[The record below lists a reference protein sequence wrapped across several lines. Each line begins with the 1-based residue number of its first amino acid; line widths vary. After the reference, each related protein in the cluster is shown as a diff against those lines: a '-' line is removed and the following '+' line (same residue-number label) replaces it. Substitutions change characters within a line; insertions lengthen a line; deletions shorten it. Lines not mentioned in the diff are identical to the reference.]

1 MGIAINIRVQYPR
14 EGDKEEETMIDL
26 RSDTLTMPSHAMLET
41 VLTARLGDDG
51 RVGENG
57 RGEDAA
63 VNELE
68 DRAAALT
75 GKEAAVFFP
84 TGTLGNTT
92 ALMTWCRAGDP
103 VLVEAQQHI
112 LVSEIY
118 PFAEDCG
125 RLRPVCY
132 GLDETHQPS
141 IVELEAGLERSGAKL
156 VCIENT
162 HNFSGGYC
170 IGLERMQEIRAVADC
185 HQAKIHMDGARVFH
199 AAAAL
204 DCTVEE
210 ICRHVDSVMFC
221 ISKGLGA
228 PIGSLLCGSREFI
241 AEARQKRKLFG
252 GVMRQAGIAAAPG
265 LYALEHNVERLGED
279 IRNTQL
285 THSLLQGKLKHLKLQ
300 EEVQSNILILSMEDA
315 PISADGFA
323 QRAKEQGL
331 LVLPLADMGTVRL
344 VFHLG
349 NQEADAKGAAE
360 IIAAVDNAL

>member
-1 MGIAINIRVQYPR
+1 
-14 EGDKEEETMIDL
+14 MIDL

-51 RVGENG
+51 RVGADG
-57 RGEDAA
+57 RGEDAT

-103 VLVEAQQHI
+103 VLVEKQQHI
-112 LVSEIY
+112 LISELY

-125 RLRPVCY
+125 RLKPVYY

-141 IVELEAGLERSGAKL
+141 VAELETGLEQSGAKL

-170 IGLERMQEIRAVADC
+170 IGLKRMQEIREVADRY
-185 HQAKIHMDGARVFH
+185 QAKIHMDGARVFH

-204 DCTVEE
+204 NCTVEE

-252 GVMRQAGIAAAPG
+252 GVMRQAGVAAAPG
-265 LYALEHNVERLGED
+265 IYALEHNVERLGED
-279 IRNTQL
+279 IQDAKL
-285 THSLLQGKLKHLKLQ
+285 THSLLRGRLKHLKLQ
-300 EEVQSNILILSMEDA
+300 EEVQSNILVLGMENA
-315 PISADGFA
+315 PVSAGEFA
-323 QRAKEQGL
+323 QRAKERGL
-331 LVLPLADMGTVRL
+331 LVLPLADMGIIRL

-349 NQEADAKGAAE
+349 NQEADARGAAE
-360 IIAAVDNAL
+360 IILALDNAL

>member
-1 MGIAINIRVQYPR
+1 
-14 EGDKEEETMIDL
+14 MIDL

-41 VLTARLGDDG
+41 VLTAQLGDDG
-51 RVGENG
+51 RVGADG
-57 RGEDAA
+57 RGEDAT

-103 VLVEAQQHI
+103 VLVEKQQHI
-112 LVSEIY
+112 LISEIY

-125 RLRPVCY
+125 RLKPVCY
-132 GLDETHQPS
+132 GLDEMHQPS
-141 IVELEAGLERSGAKL
+141 VLELETGLEQSGAKL

-170 IGLERMQEIRAVADC
+170 IGLKRMQEIREVADRY
-185 HQAKIHMDGARVFH
+185 QAKIHMDGARVFH

-204 DCTVEE
+204 NCTVEE

-252 GVMRQAGIAAAPG
+252 GVMRQAGVAAAPG
-265 LYALEHNVERLGED
+265 IYALEHNVERLGED
-279 IRNTQL
+279 IQDAKL
-285 THSLLQGKLKHLKLQ
+285 THSLLRGRLKHLKLQ
-300 EEVQSNILILSMEDA
+300 EEVQSNILVLGMENA
-315 PISADGFA
+315 PVSAGEFA
-323 QRAKEQGL
+323 QRAKERGL
-331 LVLPLADMGTVRL
+331 LVLPLADMGIIRL

-349 NQEADAKGAAE
+349 NQEADARGAAE
-360 IIAAVDNAL
+360 IILALDNAL

>member
-1 MGIAINIRVQYPR
+1 
-14 EGDKEEETMIDL
+14 MIDL

-51 RVGENG
+51 RVGADG
-57 RGEDAA
+57 RGEDAT

-103 VLVEAQQHI
+103 VLVEKQQHI
-112 LVSEIY
+112 LISEIY

-125 RLRPVCY
+125 RLKPVCY
-132 GLDETHQPS
+132 GLDEMHQPS
-141 IVELEAGLERSGAKL
+141 VLELETGLEQSGAKL

-170 IGLERMQEIRAVADC
+170 IGLKRMQEIREVADRY
-185 HQAKIHMDGARVFH
+185 QAKIHMDGARVFH

-204 DCTVEE
+204 NCTVEE

-228 PIGSLLCGSREFI
+228 PVGSLLCGSREFI

-252 GVMRQAGIAAAPG
+252 GVMRQAGVAAAPG
-265 LYALEHNVERLGED
+265 IYALEHNVERLGED
-279 IRNTQL
+279 IQDAKL
-285 THSLLQGKLKHLKLQ
+285 THSLLRGRLKHLKLQ
-300 EEVQSNILILSMEDA
+300 EEVQSNILVLGMENA
-315 PISADGFA
+315 PVSAGEFA
-323 QRAKEQGL
+323 QRAKERGL
-331 LVLPLADMGTVRL
+331 LVLPLADMGIIRL

-349 NQEADAKGAAE
+349 NQEADARGAAE
-360 IIAAVDNAL
+360 IILALDNAL